1 MKRRIVVSLVFI
13 LAIAL
18 CAGLVWFNFFRDKMI
33 KDFFATMKQP
43 AQVVTAAKVE
53 AKTWTP
59 SISAIGTAKAA
70 NGVELAFETAGI
82 VKEIKFKANQNIRQG
97 ETLVQLDDT
106 VERAD
111 LLDVQAAVKTAESNF
126 ERAKTLSTRGYG
138 TEANFDQASALLAAA
153 RSRLARLQA
162 TIEQKALKAPF
173 SGTIGITRV
182 DIGQYLQPGTV
193 IASFQD
199 LQSMK
204 VDFTVPEQAA
214 GEVKLGQEV
223 RLGVSETDLPFT
235 GRIIGKDPRVDP
247 KTRLVS
253 VQALIEANRD
263 GAILPGQFLHVE
275 VVLPPQPNVVTLPQ
289 TAVITS
295 LYGDYVYTVESEERD
310 GQQVQAVKQV
320 FVKAGRRR
328 GGSVEVLSGVTPGQQ
343 VVASGQNKLQAG
355 ATVKVDNTID
365 VTRFDATK
373 LANGQQA
380 ATP

>member
-13 LAIAL
+13 LAIGL

-33 KDFFATMKQP
+33 QNFFATMQPP
-43 AQVVTAAKVE
+43 AQTVTAAKVE
-53 AKTWTP
+53 TKSWTP
-59 SISAIGTAKAA
+59 SIAALGTARAA
-70 NGVELAFETAGI
+70 NGVDLAFETAGI
-82 VKEIKFKANQNIRQG
+82 VKEIKFKANQNVRVG
-97 ETLVQLDDT
+97 EVLVQLDDT

-111 LLDVQAAVKTAESNF
+111 LTDVQANVKTAESNF
-126 ERAKTLSTRGYG
+126 ERAKTLSSRGYG

-173 SGTIGITRV
+173 SGVIGISRI

-199 LQSMK
+199 LSSMK
-204 VDFTVPEQAA
+204 VDFTVPEQDA
-214 GEVKLGQEV
+214 GQVKLGQEV
-223 RLGVSETDLPFT
+223 RLGVTATDLPFK
-235 GRIIGKDPRVDP
+235 GKVIGKDPQVDP

-253 VQALIEANRD
+253 VQALVESNKD
-263 GAILPGQFLHVE
+263 QAILPGQFLHVE
-275 VVLPPQPNVVTLPQ
+275 AILPAEPNVITVPQ

-295 LYGDYVYTVESEERD
+295 LYGDYVYTIEQEEKA
-310 GQQVQAVKQV
+310 GQQVQVTKQV
-320 FVKAGRRR
+320 FVKTGRRR
-328 GGSVEVLSGVTPGQQ
+328 GGTLEVLSGLTPGQQ

-355 ATVKVDNTID
+355 STVKIDNTID

-373 LANGQQA
+373 LANGQ
-380 ATP
+380 

>member
-13 LAIAL
+13 LAIGL

-33 KDFFATMKQP
+33 QNFFATMQPP
-43 AQVVTAAKVE
+43 AQTVTAAKVE
-53 AKTWTP
+53 TKSWTP
-59 SISAIGTAKAA
+59 SIAALGTARAA
-70 NGVELAFETAGI
+70 NGVDLAFETAGI
-82 VKEIKFKANQNIRQG
+82 VKEIKFKANQNVRVG
-97 ETLVQLDDT
+97 EVLVQLDDT

-111 LLDVQAAVKTAESNF
+111 LTDVQANVKTAESNF
-126 ERAKTLSTRGYG
+126 ERAKTLSSRGYG

-173 SGTIGITRV
+173 SGVIGISRI

-199 LQSMK
+199 LSSMK

-223 RLGVSETDLPFT
+223 RLGVTATDLPFK
-235 GRIIGKDPRVDP
+235 GKVVGKDPQVDP

-253 VQALIEANRD
+253 VQALVESNKD
-263 GAILPGQFLHVE
+263 QAILPGQFLHVE
-275 VVLPPQPNVVTLPQ
+275 AILPVEPNVITVPQ

-295 LYGDYVYTVESEERD
+295 LYGDYVYTIEQEEKA
-310 GQQVQAVKQV
+310 GQQVQVTKQV
-320 FVKAGRRR
+320 FVKTGRRR
-328 GGSVEVLSGVTPGQQ
+328 GGTLEVLSGLTPGQQ

-355 ATVKVDNTID
+355 STVKIDNTID

-373 LANGQQA
+373 LANGQ
-380 ATP
+380 

>member
-1 MKRRIVVSLVFI
+1 MKRRIVVGLVFI

-33 KDFFATMKQP
+33 KDFFANMKQP

-82 VKEIKFKANQNIRQG
+82 VKEIKFKANQTIRQG

-111 LLDVQAAVKTAESNF
+111 LQDVQAAVKTAESNF

-173 SGTIGITRV
+173 SGTIGIARV

-223 RLGVSETDLPFT
+223 RLGVSENDLPFT

-373 LANGQQA
+373 LANGQ
-380 ATP
+380 